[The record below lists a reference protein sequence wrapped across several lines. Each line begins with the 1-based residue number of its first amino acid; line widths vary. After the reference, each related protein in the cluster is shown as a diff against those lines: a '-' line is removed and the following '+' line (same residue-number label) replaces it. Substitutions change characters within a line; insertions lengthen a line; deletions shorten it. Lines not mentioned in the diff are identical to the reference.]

1 MTIRKS
7 ERPTAGASRSQG
19 TIQLGSRN
27 RSAARARPTLVTAI
41 GLLSRQ
47 ELIHVGRGGIEV
59 GRGGIERRF
68 RRGLARDGLLYRRG
82 HLFGD
87 PRVLRRGRPEVRH
100 PIGGRGHVEVGGSGQ
115 AVSVMVDDLAGEIPE
130 AAATPPAR
138 TRAPRIKRLFIRSS
152 FGSNSTAP
160 QTVAAVIAILERRMG
175 TVKRNGLWT
184 AGPYPVRF

>member
-47 ELIHVGRGGIEV
+47 ELIHVGRGGIE
-59 GRGGIERRF
+59 RRF

-87 PRVLRRGRPEVRH
+87 LRVLRHGRPEVRH

-160 QTVAAVIAILERRMG
+160 QTVAAVIAILARRMG